1 MVIRDQEM
9 QPEDTVDRQYR
20 WKNLTYPVGTAIG
33 IRTGETGESAI

>member
-1 MVIRDQEM
+1 M

-20 WKNLTYPVGTAIG
+20 WKNLTYPIGTAIG